1 MQVKEF
7 PEPLEGLVVVAGLGG
22 VTEGLADVAVRPLVG
37 RVAVV
42 GGVRYRV
49 GALGLSRAVL
59 GVVEV
64 EAVADVAEQTRRRLL
79 PPLWHAFHEP
89 DGGKRDVTGHVN
101 ETPLWA
107 RTHTL

>member
-37 RVAVV
+37 WVAVV

-79 PPLWHAFHEP
+79 PPL
-89 DGGKRDVTGHVN
+89 
-101 ETPLWA
+101 
-107 RTHTL
+107 